1 MMVIKSRNKRGENTL
16 RSERKK
22 DIWRQL
28 QLTIF
33 RNMIK
38 LQVYNA
44 LYKMIIFYFMA
55 GFYYTEYEESLRI
68 VVDNIIKSCVI
79 RPNLWWILSNI
90 TKDCPDLS
98 WENFSLV
105 R

>member
-1 MMVIKSRNKRGENTL
+1 MMVIKSRNKWGENTL

-79 RPNLWWILSNI
+79 RLNLWWILSNI
-90 TKDCPDLS
+90 TKDCPNLY
-98 WENFSLV
+98 WENFLLG